1 MIEITKERHAGSELP
16 DTRRVRGSA
25 EKEPTEEAEKKQ
37 PERQDENQA
46 GVVSGRPR
54 RKHFKA
60 SQSHPLCQMLP
71 GGRHLTRVRFSIVFL
86 YVSHYVSEVSTAAPS
101 MRLKYNACY
110 RLVQGKTGHLDF
122 FWTGYML

>member
-71 GGRHLTRVRFSIVFL
+71 GGRHLTLVFVLVSYSCMFPTTFQRF
-86 YVSHYVSEVSTAAPS
+86 P
-101 MRLKYNACY
+101 RL
-110 RLVQGKTGHLDF
+110 LPL
-122 FWTGYML
+122 